1 VANNKFGLK
10 IRKSITTKK
19 PFRKNMMS
27 LLANMDLKNLKDNIL
42 AKANNGIEFFI
53 LLLKQEAIQSRR

>member
-1 VANNKFGLK
+1 
-10 IRKSITTKK
+10 
-19 PFRKNMMS
+19 MMS

-53 LLLKQEAIQSRR
+53 PPAKAGGNSKQEIYQNGNQLHE